1 MIRLVISNQRG
12 GVAKTTTAATIGRAL
27 ADRGMKTLLIDTDS
41 QGSMSAILGLKPQY
55 HLYDFLIKQIKLE
68 ECLVPA
74 GPNINVLC
82 SDRKTTE
89 AEDVITGQTLR
100 EITFEKLFG
109 EYERGYD
116 AVLIDVA
123 PSITLFQTC
132 AMVYARQVL
141 IPVGMETLSV
151 QGASA
156 SIQAAESL
164 NTFFKRE
171 PAIRAIGILP
181 VMVDRRMQMTDAVM
195 AALTDMGAKKD
206 VAILPSI
213 RIDQTVVRAARN
225 RQFLQ
230 DFDTKSKALE
240 DYNRAVDELLI
251 VLGQQKDDVRNAQ
264 TA

>member
-1 MIRLVISNQRG
+1 
-12 GVAKTTTAATIGRAL
+12 
-27 ADRGMKTLLIDTDS
+27 
-41 QGSMSAILGLKPQY
+41 MSTILGLKPQY
-55 HLYDFLIKQIKLE
+55 HLYDFLIKQIKIE

-74 GPNINVLC
+74 GKNIDVLC

-109 EYERGYD
+109 DYERGYD

-132 AMVYARQVL
+132 AMVYTRQVL
-141 IPVGMETLSV
+141 IPVAMETLSV

-164 NTFFKRE
+164 NSFFKRD
-171 PAIRAIGILP
+171 PAIRTIGILP

-195 AALTDMGAKKD
+195 SALEDMSAKKG
-206 VAILPSI
+206 VALLPHI
-213 RIDQTVVRAARN
+213 RTDQTVVRAARN
-225 RQFLQ
+225 RKFLA
-230 DFDTKSKALE
+230 DFDPKSKALE
-240 DYNRAVDELLI
+240 DYTKAVDELLA
-251 VLGQQKDDVRNAQ
+251 VLGRQQADVRQAQ
-264 TA
+264 GA